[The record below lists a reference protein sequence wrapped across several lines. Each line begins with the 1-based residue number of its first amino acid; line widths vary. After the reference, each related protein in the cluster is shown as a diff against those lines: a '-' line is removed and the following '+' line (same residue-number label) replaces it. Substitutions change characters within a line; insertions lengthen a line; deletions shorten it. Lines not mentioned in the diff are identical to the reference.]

1 MTAGPIQ
8 FAPMPDAQGMFGE
21 YGGQLVPPHLK
32 AAMDE
37 IASAV
42 RTCEHKGELCSS
54 LLPPRLPPS

>member
-1 MTAGPIQ
+1 MVQSSAFE

-42 RTCEHKGELCSS
+42 RGETQGH
-54 LLPPRLPPS
+54 